1 MDSSTFNSAWWL
13 RNCHLQTLFPSLF
26 RNITAPELRRE
37 RLITPDGDFVD
48 VDWCGNDE
56 NQPLVILLH
65 GLSGSSQSVYI
76 KGLQHALLQNNFR
89 CVALNFRGCSGELNN
104 LARCYHLG
112 ETEDVD
118 FLYQTLRERE
128 PKTLI
133 AAVGFSLGANVLLK
147 WLGEKQNTVKL
158 FSAVA
163 VSTPFVLS
171 ACATKLDNGFS
182 KLYRDNLLKEL
193 KAFIYEKGLH
203 LENIGNV
210 SEAEKIKQC
219 GDLSKIT
226 SFWEYDNQVVAQ
238 LHGFK
243 DVSDYYAR
251 SSSRQFLK
259 TIAIPTLLI
268 QAQDDPFMTADVI
281 PTSNELSPC
290 VQLEITKHGGHVG
303 FVSGLNPF
311 SPVYW
316 LEQRVPSFL
325 KLTINNS
332 QHLNQTK
339 YE

>member
-1 MDSSTFNSAWWL
+1 MDSRFKSAWWL
-13 RNCHLQTLFPSLF
+13 RNCHLQTLFPPLF

-37 RLITPDGDFVD
+37 RLVTPDSDFID
-48 VDWCGNDE
+48 VDWCGNE
-56 NQPLVILLH
+56 NNHPLVILLH

-89 CVALNFRGCSGELNN
+89 SVALNFRGCSGEPNN

-112 ETEDVD
+112 ETEDID
-118 FLYQTLRERE
+118 FLYSTLLERE

-147 WLGEKQNTVKL
+147 WLGEKQNTINL

-163 VSTPFVLS
+163 VSTSFVLS

-182 KLYRDNLLKEL
+182 KLYRDNLLQEL
-193 KAFIYEKGLH
+193 KAFIYEKGRY
-203 LENIGNV
+203 LEKIGNL

-219 GDLSKIT
+219 GDLSKLT
-226 SFWEYDNQVVAQ
+226 SFWEYDNQVVAR
-238 LHGFK
+238 LHGFQ
-243 DVSDYYAR
+243 DVFDYYAR

-281 PTSNELSPC
+281 PLPNELSPF

-303 FVSGLNPF
+303 FVAGKNPF
-311 SPVYW
+311 APVYW
-316 LEQRVPSFL
+316 LEKRVPLFL
-325 KLTINNS
+325 HEMANC
-332 QHLNQTK
+332 HH
-339 YE
+339 